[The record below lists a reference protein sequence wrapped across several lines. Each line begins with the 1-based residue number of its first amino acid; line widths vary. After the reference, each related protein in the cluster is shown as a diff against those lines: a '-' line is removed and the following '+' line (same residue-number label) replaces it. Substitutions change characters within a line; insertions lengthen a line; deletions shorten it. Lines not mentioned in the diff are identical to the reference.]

1 MVIDFELSIQRE
13 NNPYL
18 CSADD
23 LVVQAGHLE
32 KFRTYVIVKNNGENT
47 WISPATFKSSCQ
59 LDVQYFPFD
68 KQKCNMSFRSLTSD
82 RRMLDITTMEIK
94 SDDPQK
100 GTWGVK

>member
-1 MVIDFELSIQRE
+1 M
-13 NNPYL
+13 
-18 CSADD
+18 
-23 LVVQAGHLE
+23 
-32 KFRTYVIVKNNGENT
+32 
-47 WISPATFKSSCQ
+47 SPATFKSSCQ

-100 GTWGVK
+100 GTWGVKWVPMIEVVVLVDLYIWCKFSRRRSH

>member
-1 MVIDFELSIQRE
+1 M
-13 NNPYL
+13 
-18 CSADD
+18 
-23 LVVQAGHLE
+23 
-32 KFRTYVIVKNNGENT
+32 KNNGENT
-47 WISPATFKSSCQ
+47 WMSPATFKSSCQ

-100 GTWGVK
+100 GTWGVNWVPMIEVVVLVDLYI